1 MHVIG
6 CTLIILFSQ
15 TPIAEP
21 DFLDLDAIPSKDTTA
36 TGSVSATSPPTPF
49 IDLPPEGTPLVAHD
63 TLPDASTIPETP
75 SEVLQPSSF
84 LVRPTE
90 FVTELATTA
99 VRALKEEGKDH
110 VGQTSAVQNITRRQL
125 PPHLPSTKVGNEDQ
139 GDETLPVVS
148 TEGVRAPSV
157 AYKNDVV
164 LDMEG
169 YHSRERSDRTI
180 TSGEIGVE
188 TVADGLT
195 HEVKKQ

>member
-1 MHVIG
+1 M
-6 CTLIILFSQ
+6 TILFSQ

-21 DFLDLDAIPSKDTTA
+21 DFLDLDAIPSKDTST
-36 TGSVSATSPPTPF
+36 TGSVSATPPPAPF

-63 TLPDASTIPETP
+63 SLPDASTIPETP

-84 LVRPTE
+84 LVRPTG

-110 VGQTSAVQNITRRQL
+110 VSQTSAAQNITKRQ
-125 PPHLPSTKVGNEDQ
+125 PHSPSTKVGNEDQ
-139 GDETLPVVS
+139 GDETLPVAS
-148 TEGVRAPSV
+148 TEGVQAPSV

-180 TSGEIGVE
+180 TNDEIGVE
-188 TVADGLT
+188 TVADGVT